1 PEQLDAAEIV
11 SFAVRAIR
19 EGGDDDRIAR
29 LRLVLVDDLQEA
41 TESTMNV
48 LRALLDRGVSVVAFG
63 DPDVAANAFRGGEAD
78 VVGRFAAALGIAD
91 GDRLVLET
99 VHRGGP
105 ELRALV
111 ARTVERIGTAAA
123 GPQRR
128 ATVAGSADA
137 AGSGDGA
144 DAGDGSDFGEGAAAG
159 TDAPHPE
166 RPPVATLRATTPAR
180 HAAAIARV
188 LREEHLLHGVPWSQL
203 AVVVRSGAQIPELA
217 RALSRA
223 EVPTRTTGRGTPLR
237 DDPAPR
243 ALLTVVEVGIGR
255 RALDAETAAELLTGQ
270 FGGLDP
276 LGLRRLRLALR
287 HEELAGGGTRP
298 GAELVAEALAA
309 PGRLATIEGRA
320 AK

>member
-1 PEQLDAAEIV
+1 
-11 SFAVRAIR
+11 
-19 EGGDDDRIAR
+19 
-29 LRLVLVDDLQEA
+29 
-41 TESTMNV
+41 
-48 LRALLDRGVSVVAFG
+48 
-63 DPDVAANAFRGGEAD
+63 
-78 VVGRFAAALGIAD
+78 
-91 GDRLVLET
+91 LVLET

-128 ATVAGSADA
+128 ATVAE
-137 AGSGDGA
+137 AGSG
-144 DAGDGSDFGEGAAAG
+144 SLEGAE
-159 TDAPHPE
+159 PHPE
-166 RPPVATLRATTPAR
+166 RPAVATVRATTPAR

-243 ALLTVVEVGIGR
+243 ALL
-255 RALDAETAAELLTGQ
+255 A
-270 FGGLDP
+270 F
-276 LGLRRLRLALR
+276 
-287 HEELAGGGTRP
+287 
-298 GAELVAEALAA
+298 
-309 PGRLATIEGRA
+309 
-320 AK
+320 